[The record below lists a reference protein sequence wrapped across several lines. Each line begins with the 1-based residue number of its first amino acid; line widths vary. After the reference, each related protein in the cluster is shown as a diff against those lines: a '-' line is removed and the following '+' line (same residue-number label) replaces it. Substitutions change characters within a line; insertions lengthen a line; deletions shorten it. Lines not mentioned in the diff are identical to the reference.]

1 MRLSLFT
8 LPVKYINVKPL
19 LFFVLTL
26 SFLLLNSS
34 CGGGGDRE
42 ESARSSQGQG
52 KSQVKGVVVDT
63 FEVANEVITPGTFM
77 AFEQLN
83 ITPEVAGLIKKI
95 NFTEGSTVRKGQLL
109 ISMDARELSGE
120 ITKLELEISLAED
133 ERRRAQRLI
142 EIQAISEEEL
152 QRSINTEATLRAEKQ
167 LLEVRVSKLNVYA
180 PFRGQIGL
188 QYISEGNYVAPGA
201 NIATLHQIHP
211 LKLDFEIPET
221 YIDQIGVGSEVTFTT
236 VGKSGVRNAEIY
248 ALEPGVNPQT
258 RTMRVRAK
266 VDNQNGDLLPGRFA
280 QVILRVDVNPNAVM
294 VPSEAV
300 IPVIEGQMVF
310 VSKNGKA
317 EGIQIK
323 TGIRT
328 DHTVEILEGL
338 NPGDTVIT
346 TGLMSLAEGA
356 ALDVELIE
364 FLHPNNL

>member
-1 MRLSLFT
+1 MRL
-8 LPVKYINVKPL
+8 L
-19 LFFVLTL
+19 LFFLITL

-34 CGGGGDRE
+34 CGGGGDRSG
-42 ESARSSQGQG
+42 SAATNQGPRV
-52 KSQVKGVVVDT
+52 SNVKGVVVDT
-63 FEVANEVITPGTFM
+63 FEVANEVITPGTFE

-95 NFTEGSTVRKGQLL
+95 NFTEGSTVRRGQLL
-109 ISMDARELSGE
+109 ISMDDRELAGE
-120 ITKLELEISLAED
+120 LKKLQLEISLAED
-133 ERRRAQRLI
+133 ERKRAERLI
-142 EIQAISEEEL
+142 EIQAISDEEL
-152 QRSINTEATLRAEKQ
+152 QRSINREATLRAEKE
-167 LLEVRVSKLNVYA
+167 LLEVRKSKLNVYA
-180 PFRGQIGL
+180 PFNGQIGL
-188 QYISEGNYVAPGA
+188 QYISEGNYVSPGA
-201 NIATLHQIHP
+201 RIATLHQLHP

-221 YIDQIGVGSEVTFTT
+221 YIDQIGVGSEVSFTT
-236 VGKSGVRNAEIY
+236 VGKSVGKRAEIY
-248 ALEPGVNPQT
+248 AVEPGVNPQT

-310 VSKNGKA
+310 VSRNGKA
-317 EGIQIK
+317 ESIQIK

-328 DHTVEILEGL
+328 DRTVEILEGL

-356 ALDVELIE
+356 SLEVELVD
-364 FLHPNNL
+364 FSHHNNL